1 MIPELDSAMLCDLG
15 NFECLYKV
23 RVFETM
29 SVKRAFATAGLNAVE
44 TAVVKATF
52 EDDDRPKQKHIKT
65 ICDYVELELAG
76 TGYDTSSMNKNLT
89 LVEMFRKR
97 VNNNNNN
104 NNSSISWKI
113 VIKTLITIHILFRE
127 CDKAF
132 IEEFSEYGQN
142 RVFLLT
148 KGFVDNTTSNSIVH
162 STFIRKYSRYLSE
175 KLNVFTQLNFNV
187 ERKLGQ
193 NNKEFFKEFDVNRLG
208 KILPKIMK
216 QLHTILEVEPQLNGA
231 TFMVHS
237 LIKESMLLLIKDSLR
252 IYSSI
257 QLILW
262 ELLCSFQKLNLDQA
276 KWVSKTYQ
284 QYFDLNER
292 YQKWFAKVVRLG
304 IVNHQYAPKFNT
316 VKYIHCEYPS
326 IYLLFT
332 LNIYIYIYI
341 FYMLAT

>member
-1 MIPELDSAMLCDLG
+1 
-15 NFECLYKV
+15 
-23 RVFETM
+23 M

-76 TGYDTSSMNKNLT
+76 TGYDTSSMSKNLT

-97 VNNNNNN
+97 VNTMN
-104 NNSSISWKI
+104 NNSLSWRI
-113 VIKTLITIHILFRE
+113 VIKTLITIHILFRD
-127 CDKAF
+127 CDLAF
-132 IEEFSEYGQN
+132 VDEFAQSGHN
-142 RVFLLT
+142 RVFTLT

-175 KLNVFTQLNFNV
+175 KLMVYKQLNFNV
-187 ERKLGQ
+187 ERKLVQ
-193 NNKEFFKEFDVNRLG
+193 NNKDFFKSFDINTLG

-216 QLHTILEVEPQLNGA
+216 QLHCIIEVEPQLNGA
-231 TFMVHS
+231 TFVVHK
-237 LIKESMLLLIKDSLR
+237 LVQESMLLLIKDSLR

-276 KWVSKTYQ
+276 KWISKTYN
-284 QYFDLNER
+284 QYFDLNQR
-292 YQKWFAKVVRLG
+292 YQQWFGKVVRLG
-304 IVNHQYAPKFNT
+304 IVNHQYQPKFNT
-316 VKYIHCEYPS
+316 V
-326 IYLLFT
+326 
-332 LNIYIYIYI
+332 
-341 FYMLAT
+341 

>member
-1 MIPELDSAMLCDLG
+1 
-15 NFECLYKV
+15 
-23 RVFETM
+23 M

-44 TAVVKATF
+44 TAVVKATY

-76 TGYDTSSMNKNLT
+76 TGYDTSSMNKHQT

-97 VNNNNNN
+97 LNNNSSMSS
-104 NNSSISWKI
+104 SSISWKI

-127 CDKAF
+127 CDLAF
-132 IEEFSEYGQN
+132 IEEFSQYGQS
-142 RVFLLT
+142 RVFLSC
-148 KGFVDNTTSNSIVH
+148 KGFVDNTSSNTIVH

-175 KLNVFTQLNFNV
+175 KLSVFTQLSFNV

-193 NNKEFFKEFDVNRLG
+193 NNKEFFKEFDVNTLG

-231 TFMVHS
+231 TFMVHT

-276 KWVSKTYQ
+276 KWVSKTYR

-316 VKYIHCEYPS
+316 VKYSLCCCEYP
-326 IYLLFT
+326 
-332 LNIYIYIYI
+332 LND
-341 FYMLAT
+341 